1 MDAIV
6 RSPAEPVTE
15 HPMRALLPIAL
26 AFLPIPALA
35 QAADPNCPAARPA
48 LPPEL
53 ASWSRQTPVSAGVK
67 PGDGATVE
75 IGKAALVSLHP
86 AKHLE
91 FTPPAKAAADANG
104 GTLALAIVKPG
115 TYRVA
120 LGTGAWIDLVHDGRP
135 VASKAHGHAAKCSG
149 IAKIVDFALE
159 PGNYTVQLSGSTP
172 DTVALLVARAG

>member
-1 MDAIV
+1 MRAVLPIV
-6 RSPAEPVTE
+6 L
-15 HPMRALLPIAL
+15 ALLPIS
-26 AFLPIPALA
+26 ALA
-35 QAADPNCPAARPA
+35 QASADPSCATARPA

-53 ASWSRQTPVSAGVK
+53 ASWSRQTPVSAGLK

-91 FTPPAKAAADANG
+91 FTPPAKVAADANG
-104 GTLALAIVKPG
+104 GTLALAVLKPG

-120 LGTGAWIDLVHDGRP
+120 LGGAAWIDLIHEGKP
-135 VASKAHGHAAKCSG
+135 VASKAHGHAARCAG
-149 IAKIVDFALE
+149 IAKIVDFALA
-159 PGNYTVQLSGSTP
+159 PGNYTVQLSGSAA